1 MTQGSTAIQHNLVA
15 AAAARPTRRRR
26 AADEAPL
33 RCSCAAATRCEI
45 GATPLRWAW
54 PAQAEA

>member
-1 MTQGSTAIQHNLVA
+1 MAQGLTAIQQNMVA
-15 AAAARPTRRRR
+15 DAAARPTRRRR
-26 AADEAPL
+26 AADEATL

>member
-1 MTQGSTAIQHNLVA
+1 MVA